1 MLSVT
6 ENGDLAYIYTPY
18 NPRFVAAVKKI
29 SGARW
34 VPKEKAWC
42 VGIQSLDHVREIM
55 YDIYGETDLEQAE
68 MKTLKIRILK
78 KAETLRGPVTLA
90 GRVLARAF
98 NRDSGAIIG
107 EDCELNKGEIRSGG
121 SIINWTT
128 VIEEGSVI
136 FMRNVPENLIGK
148 IRKEGSEWVRIE
160 QIE

>member
-78 KAETLRGPVTLA
+78 KAET
-90 GRVLARAF
+90 RAF